1 VAACTLSLPARKA
14 VATRAQKLLSM
25 RAKALRRSQRESAF
39 WRIHIVSGLLDVTVV
54 NRSSSPGHSSQH
66 PKQEMIARLPGA
78 RPPAQLI
85 PSLDSHFSLCSD
97 IWEDRGQH
105 PDILRVIEND

>member
-1 VAACTLSLPARKA
+1 
-14 VATRAQKLLSM
+14 M
-25 RAKALRRSQRESAF
+25 GGALRRSQREFAV
-39 WRIHIVSGLLDVTVV
+39 WRIQIVSGLLDVTVV
-54 NRSSSPGHSSQH
+54 NRSSSPGHSSRH
-66 PKQEMIARLPGA
+66 PKQEMIAHLPGA
-78 RPPAQLI
+78 RPPAQLL